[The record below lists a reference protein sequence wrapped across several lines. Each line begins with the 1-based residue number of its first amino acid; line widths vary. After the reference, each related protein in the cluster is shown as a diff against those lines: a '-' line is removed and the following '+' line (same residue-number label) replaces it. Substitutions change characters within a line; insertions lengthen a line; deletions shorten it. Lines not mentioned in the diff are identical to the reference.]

1 MASSAAV
8 VALAAGIASIQV
20 RAVVKNLV
28 LERMESIPQ
37 EEVQAADG
45 ISEEE
50 AIEIARKQMESE
62 LGEKAAGMEL
72 LVDIYGCSAFL
83 NDISNQTTYEHE
95 RDVAY
100 IVGFHNLDDHSSY
113 TCTIDAVDGSI
124 LHIAQ

>member
-1 MASSAAV
+1 
-8 VALAAGIASIQV
+8 
-20 RAVVKNLV
+20 
-28 LERMESIPQ
+28 MESIPQ

-62 LGEKAAGMEL
+62 LGEKAAEMEL